1 MPPKKHRRG
10 LQPRAKQSQQY
21 ECNLE
26 TASAELVEIKV
37 LAGKPDELGDLMNA
51 TLLDAHSARN
61 TGASTLDILGSQGDQ
76 LRNASHRVD
85 SINLNLDIGD
95 EYLRDLT
102 KPFFLLQGSS
112 ESEMPVVLPA
122 RVEMYGSMTVTA
134 RTPGAVMSLV

>member
-51 TLLDAHSARN
+51 TLLVLICRSSHLALLTLLPEDAHSARN
-61 TGASTLDILGSQGDQ
+61 TGASTLDILGSQGGTHFLCAHSQ
-76 LRNASHRVD
+76 PHVFTKQ
-85 SINLNLDIGD
+85 INYETPVIVSTA
-95 EYLRDLT
+95 LT
-102 KPFFLLQGSS
+102 
-112 ESEMPVVLPA
+112 
-122 RVEMYGSMTVTA
+122 
-134 RTPGAVMSLV
+134 